1 MRIFPVL
8 LTINLISGNMNWG
21 ELPMSS
27 KISQRKAERKSR
39 LLRTL
44 SQNGSL
50 SVDDLAAKLGI
61 SSSTLRRELHDLIES
76 GVVSLHAGI
85 AELVTTSETEFPFHA
100 RRLMNQEEKKR
111 IAAAAL
117 ELIQNG
123 EVIFM
128 AGGTTTLE
136 LARLLPGQRRLTV
149 ITNVLHI
156 ANLLVDQPNINLVT
170 LGGIVRPYEQTMH
183 GLLTEVGI
191 QQLRADKFFYGV
203 QAISLQHGI
212 THSQLQ
218 EVSTDR
224 ALAAAATKTVVLADH
239 TKFDRLAPALVLPLE
254 KVHVIVTGQETASD
268 FVDPLREMGINVIAA

>member
-1 MRIFPVL
+1 
-8 LTINLISGNMNWG
+8 
-21 ELPMSS
+21 MSY
-27 KISQRKAERKSR
+27 KTSQRRAERKSR
-39 LLRTL
+39 LLRAL
-44 SQNGSL
+44 SQNGSH
-50 SVDDLAAKLGI
+50 SVEDLAEYLGI
-61 SSSTLRRELHDLIES
+61 SSSTLRRELHELIES
-76 GVVSLHAGI
+76 GVVSLRTGI
-85 AELVTTSETEFPFHA
+85 VELVTTSEIEYPFSA
-100 RRLMNQEEKKR
+100 RLLMNQEEKKR

-117 ELIQNG
+117 DLIQNG

-156 ANLLVDQPNINLVT
+156 AELLVDQPNITLVI
-170 LGGIVRPYEQTMH
+170 LGGIVRSYEQTMH
-183 GLLTEVGI
+183 GLLTEAGI

-203 QAISLQHGI
+203 QAISLLHGI

-254 KVHVIVTGQETASD
+254 KVHVIVTGKETASD
-268 FVDPLREMGINVIAA
+268 FVDPLREKGINVIAA

>member
-1 MRIFPVL
+1 MRIFPIL
-8 LTINLISGNMNWG
+8 LTNDLISGNMNLG
-21 ELPMSS
+21 AVPMSS
-27 KISQRKAERKSR
+27 KVSQRRAERKSR
-39 LLRTL
+39 LLRVL

-50 SVDDLAAKLGI
+50 SVEDLASKLGI
-61 SSSTLRRELHDLIES
+61 SSSTLRRELHELIES
-76 GVVSLHAGI
+76 GVVSLRAGT

-100 RRLMNQEEKKR
+100 RLLMNQEEKKR

-156 ANLLVDQPNINLVT
+156 ANLLVDQPNINLAI

-183 GLLTEVGI
+183 GLLTEAGV
-191 QQLRADKFFYGV
+191 QQLRADLFFYGV
-203 QAISLQHGI
+203 QAISLQHGV

-224 ALAAAATKTVVLADH
+224 ALAAAATRTVVLADH
-239 TKFDRLAPALVLPLE
+239 TKFERLAPALVLPLE
-254 KVHVIVTGQETASD
+254 KVHVIVTGKETAARI
-268 FVDPLREMGINVIAA
+268 VDPLREKGMHVITA